1 MIPDIGVNVS
11 RETNERLKA
20 FADLTVKWTAKINLI
35 AKSTVPDV
43 WQRHIIDSAQLYQF
57 APAYD
62 HWVDIGSGGGFPGI
76 VMAVMAL
83 ELNPD
88 GRFTLIESDVRK
100 ATFLRSA
107 IRELSL
113 NAYVKTQRIELAE
126 PEGADV
132 VSARALGSVS
142 ELLPLVH
149 RHMKPTGT
157 ALLMKGRRYAE
168 ELQGVSDDWAFELDE
183 YPSITDPSSRI
194 LSIKRIS
201 CAA

>member
-1 MIPDIGVNVS
+1 MNTDIGVDVS
-11 RETNERLKA
+11 RETMDSLKA

-43 WQRHIIDSAQLYQF
+43 WQRHVIDSAQLYQF
-57 APAYD
+57 APAYT

-76 VMAVMAL
+76 VMAIIAR
-83 ELNPD
+83 ELQPESS
-88 GRFTLIESDVRK
+88 FTLIESDARK

-113 NAYVKTQRIELAE
+113 NAYVKTQRIEAVD
-126 PEGADV
+126 PEGADI
-132 VSARALGSVS
+132 VSARALGSMND
-142 ELLPLVH
+142 LLPLVH
-149 RHMKPTGT
+149 RHLNPTGT

-168 ELQGVSDDWAFELDE
+168 ELQAITDDWAFELDE

-201 CAA
+201 RAA